1 MRQHTVKGLRF
12 LSTPEKAS
20 VFSARVCV
28 HICIMK
34 HAFLFASILTLAAC
48 STAQKP
54 PPLQTVKSVDLP
66 RFMGSWYVIG
76 TIPWAVEK
84 NNVGTMDIYELR
96 KDGKINIRY
105 VFHKNSL
112 EAPRR
117 EWRAVARVVDSK
129 SNAEWAV
136 RFIWPF
142 EAPYLVIGLSGDY
155 GQCVIGHP
163 SRDLVWIMSRK
174 PTMSDPE
181 FNQTLRDLAK
191 FGYDPRRIVR
201 VPQKADGA
209 EEMPGSGIQKPVK
222 R

>member
-1 MRQHTVKGLRF
+1 
-12 LSTPEKAS
+12 
-20 VFSARVCV
+20 
-28 HICIMK
+28 MK

-48 STAQKP
+48 STAPK
-54 PPLQTVKSVDLP
+54 PLQTVKSVDLP

-105 VFHKNSL
+105 VFHKKSL
-112 EAPRR
+112 EAPRS

-142 EAPYLVIGLSGDY
+142 EAPYLVIGLSEDY
-155 GQCVIGHP
+155 GHCVIGHP

-174 PTMSDPE
+174 PAMSDTE
-181 FNQTLRDLAK
+181 FSQILRDLAK
-191 FGYDPRRIVR
+191 NGYAPKRIVR

-209 EEMPGSGIQKPVK
+209 KEMPASGARKPVK
-222 R
+222 P

>member
-1 MRQHTVKGLRF
+1 
-12 LSTPEKAS
+12 
-20 VFSARVCV
+20 
-28 HICIMK
+28 MK
-34 HAFLFASILTLAAC
+34 PAFLLASILTLTAC
-48 STAQKP
+48 STAPKP

-66 RFMGSWYVIG
+66 RFMGPWYVIG

-96 KDGKINIRY
+96 KDGKIDIRY
-105 VFHKNSL
+105 VFHKKSL

-142 EAPYLVIGLSGDY
+142 EAPYLVIGLSEDY
-155 GQCVIGHP
+155 GRCIIGHP

-174 PTMSDPE
+174 TAMSDPE
-181 FNQTLRDLAK
+181 FNQILRDLAK
-191 FGYDPRRIVR
+191 NGYDPKRIVR
-201 VPQKADGA
+201 VPQKAGGA
-209 EEMPGSGIQKPVK
+209 IETPAPEIQKPVK
-222 R
+222 P